1 MKKTFALE
9 VNDYDVK
16 ELSDRQF
23 LSMDI
28 WAISTGI
35 NRNMSE
41 FLEESFETAIQSF
54 YNKPVLAYYNTTI
67 GDTEEHNSSVNF
79 DEDGQLFWDYQYNG
93 AEHPVGLIP
102 EGAEITVQERDGKKW
117 IHIRGALLW
126 YEYNHQL
133 GNLLKKK
140 GNKKVSVEVEFLDS
154 YMDGEV
160 EKVKS
165 FVFLGITI
173 LGTDPNTMKEI
184 EEGIEGAR
192 LELSGYTKSEE
203 FVRFKQKM
211 SFAYN
216 KMNVL
221 KKYNIEIPEKNN
233 EHELYAL
240 EITGDIMNK
249 EEFLA
254 KSEWGTEDPI
264 EVDKSKDAVSNDSWG
279 DVDKTALRNKVLKAK
294 NYKTLVKSV
303 YLLVE
308 DGWEDSPSS
317 HLKYPVMQY
326 KNGTM
331 VYNAGGLLSAQQYGE
346 KYDESIANK
355 AKRIRKKL
363 GLIETEKRDSMNKF
377 IEFARDSA
385 NLIYIGSMD
394 GKYLFV
400 KEADEAEDDK
410 KEMSVFEIEKEKTEM
425 KDCEGCEEFDW
436 DELTERSVKLAEDEN
451 CECFEEKEDKEEM
464 SAEGKEIEMKPDDE
478 HEKFDEDEDED
489 DEEEHKDEED
499 EDDKEDFV
507 TKDDYEALKCQYADL
522 EAKYNVLAAEK
533 EEARVLKMKEDT
545 DAILADEDEDLDE
558 KDKEDLCAL
567 RDAGE
572 FADVE
577 AFVRELSYRKY
588 TAKKKVPA
596 KVAYSARTTSTKK
609 NEVVDDL
616 DKI

>member
-16 ELSDRQF
+16 ELSDKQF

-28 WAISTGI
+28 WAISTGV

-41 FLEESFETAIQSF
+41 FLEESFDTAIQSF
-54 YNKPVLAYYNTTI
+54 YNKPVLAYYNTAI

-79 DEDGQLFWDYQYNG
+79 DEDGQLFWDYQYDG

-117 IHIRGALLW
+117 IHIKGALLW

-140 GNKKVSVEVEFLDS
+140 GNKKVSVEVQFLDS

-173 LGTDPNTMKEI
+173 LGTDPSTMKEI

-192 LELSGYTKSEE
+192 LELAGYTKSEE
-203 FVRFKQKM
+203 FVKFRQQM

-216 KMNVL
+216 KTNVL
-221 KKYNIEIPEKNN
+221 KKYNIEIPENII
-233 EHELYAL
+233 E
-240 EITGDIMNK
+240 K

-264 EVDKSKDAVSNDSWG
+264 EVDKSKESVSDDNWG
-279 DVDKTALRNKVLKAK
+279 DVDKTVLRNKVLKAK

-308 DGWEDSPSS
+308 DGWEDSSSS

-400 KEADEAEDDK
+400 KEAEEADEDK
-410 KEMSVFEIEKEKTEM
+410 KEMSVFEIEKEKAEM

-436 DELTERSVKLAEDEN
+436 DELTERSVKLAEDDN

-464 SAEGKEIEMKPDDE
+464 SAEGEEIEMKPDDE
-478 HEKFDEDEDED
+478 HEEFVEEEEKEDEEEDEPD
-489 DEEEHKDEED
+489 DEE
-499 EDDKEDFV
+499 DKEDEEEDKEEFV
-507 TKDDYEALKCQYADL
+507 SKEEYEALKCQYADL

-558 KDKEDLCAL
+558 KDKEELCAL

-596 KVAYSARTTSTKK
+596 KVAYSARTASAKK

>member
-1 MKKTFALE
+1 MKKVFALE

-16 ELSDRQF
+16 ELSDKQF
-23 LSMDI
+23 LSMDM
-28 WAISTGI
+28 WAISTGV
-35 NRNMSE
+35 NRNGSE
-41 FLEESFETAIQSF
+41 FLEEGFGKAIQSF
-54 YNKPVLAYYNTTI
+54 YNKPVLAYYNSNL
-67 GDTEEHNSSVNF
+67 DDVEEHNSRLGL
-79 DEDGQLFWDYQYNG
+79 DGDCNLFFDYQYEG
-93 AEHPVGLIP
+93 GERPVGLIP
-102 EGAEITVQERDGKKW
+102 ESAEISVQERDGKKW
-117 IHIRGALLW
+117 IHIKGALLW

-133 GNLLKKK
+133 GELLKRK
-140 GNKKVSVEVEFLDS
+140 GNKKVSVEVEFIDS
-154 YMDGEV
+154 YMENDI

-165 FVFLGITI
+165 FVFLGITM
-173 LGTDPNTMKEI
+173 LGTDPTTREEI
-184 EEGIEGAR
+184 QEGIEGAR
-192 LELSGYTKSEE
+192 LELSGYANTEE
-203 FVRFKQKM
+203 FARFRQKM

-221 KKYNIEIPEKNN
+221 KKYNIEIPEKGFKKS
-233 EHELYAL
+233 EG
-240 EITGDIMNK
+240 TMNK

-264 EVDKSKDAVSNDSWG
+264 EVDKSKEAVSNDSWG
-279 DVDKTALRNKVLKAK
+279 DVDKTALRNRVLKAK

-346 KYDESIANK
+346 KYDEGIANK

-400 KEADEAEDDK
+400 KAAEKADEDK
-410 KEMSVFEIEKEKTEM
+410 KEMSVFEIEKEKAEM

-451 CECFEEKEDKEEM
+451 CECFEEKEEKEEM
-464 SAEGKEIEMKPDDE
+464 SAEGEEIEMTSDE
-478 HEKFDEDEDED
+478 KHEEFEEKEK
-489 DEEEHKDEED
+489 DEEEEDEEEDSEEDEED
-499 EDDKEDFV
+499 EEEKEEFV
-507 TKDDYEALKCQYADL
+507 SKEEYEALKCQYAEL
-522 EAKYNVLAAEK
+522 EEKYNVLAAEK

>member
-1 MKKTFALE
+1 MKKIFALE

-16 ELSDRQF
+16 ELSDKQF

-28 WAISTGI
+28 WAISNGI
-35 NRNMSE
+35 NRNGSE
-41 FLEESFETAIQSF
+41 FLEESFESAIPTF
-54 YNKPVLAYYNTTI
+54 YNKPVLAFYNTTI
-67 GDTEEHNSSVNF
+67 CDTEEHNCSVNF
-79 DEDGQLFWDYQYNG
+79 DEEGKVFYDYQYDG

-102 EGAEITVQERDGKKW
+102 ESATITIEERDGKKW
-117 IHIRGALLW
+117 IHIKDALLW

-133 GNLLKKK
+133 GQLLKKK

-154 YMDGEV
+154 YMDEGI

-165 FVFLGITI
+165 FVFLGVTI
-173 LGTDPNTMKEI
+173 LGKDPNTME
-184 EEGIEGAR
+184 EYQEGIEGAR
-192 LELSGYTKSEE
+192 LELSGYTKTEE

-221 KKYNIEIPEKNN
+221 KKYNIEIPEDKQ
-233 EHELYAL
+233 
-240 EITGDIMNK
+240 
-249 EEFLA
+249 EFLA
-254 KSEWGTEDPI
+254 KSEWGTADPI
-264 EVDKSKDAVSNDSWG
+264 KVDKSKDAVSEDSWG
-279 DVDKTALRNKVLKAK
+279 DVSKTELRNTVLKAK
-294 NYKTLVKSV
+294 NYKTIVKSV

-326 KNGTM
+326 KNGTL
-331 VYNAGGLLSAQQYGE
+331 VYNAGGLLAAQQYGE
-346 KYDESIANK
+346 KYDEAVANK

-363 GLIETEKRDSMNKF
+363 GLIETESGESMNKF

-394 GKYLFV
+394 GKYMFV
-400 KEADEAEDDK
+400 KAAEEVDCEK
-410 KEMSVFEIEKEKTEM
+410 CEMSVFEIEKEKAEM

-436 DELTERSVKLAEDEN
+436 DELTERSIKLSDCEDCGCAKEVEAEETSADGEEVEAGTVEDHEQFEEKDDEDE
-451 CECFEEKEDKEEM
+451 EEGSEEEKEDKEE
-464 SAEGKEIEMKPDDE
+464 K
-478 HEKFDEDEDED
+478 
-489 DEEEHKDEED
+489 
-499 EDDKEDFV
+499 DDKEEYV
-507 TKDDYEALKCQYADL
+507 SKEEYEALKCQYAEL
-522 EAKYNVLAAEK
+522 EAKYNVLFAEK
-533 EEARVLKMKEDT
+533 EESRILKMKEDT
-545 DAILADEDEDLDE
+545 DAILSDEDEDLDE
-558 KDKEDLCAL
+558 KTKEDLRRR

>member
-1 MKKTFALE
+1 MKKIFALE

-16 ELSDRQF
+16 ELSDKQF

-28 WAISTGI
+28 WAISDGI
-35 NRNMSE
+35 NRNGSE
-41 FLEESFETAIQSF
+41 FLEESFKSAIPTF
-54 YNKPVLAYYNTTI
+54 YNKPVLAFYNTTI
-67 GDTEEHNSSVNF
+67 CDTEEHNCSVNF
-79 DEDGQLFWDYQYNG
+79 DEDGKVFYDYQYDG

-102 EGAEITVQERDGKKW
+102 ESATITIEERDGKKW
-117 IHIRGALLW
+117 IHIKDALLW

-133 GNLLKKK
+133 GQLLKKK

-154 YMDGEV
+154 YMDEGIEI
-160 EKVKS
+160 VKS
-165 FVFLGITI
+165 FVFLGVTI
-173 LGTDPNTMKEI
+173 LGKDPNTME
-184 EEGIEGAR
+184 EYQEGIEGAK
-192 LELSGYTKSEE
+192 LELSEYTKTEE

-221 KKYNIEIPEKNN
+221 KKYNIEIPEDKQ
-233 EHELYAL
+233 
-240 EITGDIMNK
+240 
-249 EEFLA
+249 EFLA
-254 KSEWGTEDPI
+254 KSEWGTADPI
-264 EVDKSKDAVSNDSWG
+264 KVDKSKDAVSEDSWG
-279 DVDKTALRNKVLKAK
+279 DVSKAELRNTVLKAK
-294 NYKTLVKSV
+294 NYKTIVKSV

-308 DGWEDSPSS
+308 DGWENSPSS

-326 KNGTM
+326 KNGTL
-331 VYNAGGLLSAQQYGE
+331 VYNAGGLLAAQQYGE
-346 KYDESIANK
+346 KYDEAVANK

-363 GLIETEKRDSMNKF
+363 GLIETESGESMNKF

-394 GKYLFV
+394 GKYIFV
-400 KEADEAEDDK
+400 KAADEADCEK
-410 KEMSVFEIEKEKTEM
+410 CEMSVFEIEKEKAEM

-436 DELTERSVKLAEDEN
+436 DELTERSIKFSDCEDCDCAKEVEVEETSADGEEVEAGTVEDHEQFEEKDDEDE
-451 CECFEEKEDKEEM
+451 EEGSEEEKEDKEE
-464 SAEGKEIEMKPDDE
+464 K
-478 HEKFDEDEDED
+478 
-489 DEEEHKDEED
+489 
-499 EDDKEDFV
+499 DDKEEYV
-507 TKDDYEALKCQYADL
+507 SKEEYEALKCQYAEL
-522 EAKYNVLAAEK
+522 EAKYNVLFAEK
-533 EEARVLKMKEDT
+533 EESRILKMKEDT
-545 DAILADEDEDLDE
+545 DAILSDEDEDLDE
-558 KDKEDLCAL
+558 KTKEDLRSR

>member
-1 MKKTFALE
+1 MKKIFALE

-16 ELSDRQF
+16 ELSDKQF

-28 WAISTGI
+28 WAISDGI
-35 NRNMSE
+35 NRNGSE
-41 FLEESFETAIQSF
+41 FLEESFESAIPTF
-54 YNKPVLAYYNTTI
+54 YNKPVLAFYNTTI
-67 GDTEEHNSSVNF
+67 GDTEEHNCSVNF
-79 DEDGQLFWDYQYNG
+79 DEDGKVFYDYQYDG

-102 EGAEITVQERDGKKW
+102 ESATITIEKRDGKKW
-117 IHIRGALLW
+117 IHIKDALLW

-133 GNLLKKK
+133 GQLLKKK

-154 YMDGEV
+154 YMDEGV

-165 FVFLGITI
+165 FMFLGVTI
-173 LGTDPNTMKEI
+173 LGKDPNTME
-184 EEGIEGAR
+184 EYQEGIEGAR
-192 LELSGYTKSEE
+192 LELSGYTNTEE

-221 KKYNIEIPEKNN
+221 KKYNIEIPEDKQ
-233 EHELYAL
+233 
-240 EITGDIMNK
+240 
-249 EEFLA
+249 EFLA
-254 KSEWGTEDPI
+254 KSEWGTADPI
-264 EVDKSKDAVSNDSWG
+264 KVDKSKDAVSEDSWG
-279 DVDKTALRNKVLKAK
+279 DVSKTELRNTVLKAK
-294 NYKTLVKSV
+294 NYKTIVKSV

-308 DGWEDSPSS
+308 DGWENSPSS

-326 KNGTM
+326 KNGTL
-331 VYNAGGLLSAQQYGE
+331 VYNAGGLLAAQQYGE
-346 KYDESIANK
+346 KYDEVVANK

-363 GLIETEKRDSMNKF
+363 GLIETESGESMNKF

-394 GKYLFV
+394 GKYMFV
-400 KEADEAEDDK
+400 KAADEADCEK
-410 KEMSVFEIEKEKTEM
+410 CEMSVFEIEKEKAEM

-436 DELTERSVKLAEDEN
+436 DELTERSIKFSDCEDCGGAKEVEVEETSADGEEVEAGTVEDHEQFEEKDDEDE
-451 CECFEEKEDKEEM
+451 EEGSEEEKEDKEE
-464 SAEGKEIEMKPDDE
+464 
-478 HEKFDEDEDED
+478 
-489 DEEEHKDEED
+489 
-499 EDDKEDFV
+499 EDDKEEYVSKEEYD
-507 TKDDYEALKCQYADL
+507 ALKCQYAEL
-522 EAKYNVLAAEK
+522 EAKYNVLFAEK
-533 EEARVLKMKEDT
+533 EESRILKMKEDT
-545 DAILADEDEDLDE
+545 DAILSDEDEDLDE
-558 KDKEDLCAL
+558 KTKEDLRRR

>member
-1 MKKTFALE
+1 MKKIFALE

-16 ELSDRQF
+16 ELSDKQF

-28 WAISTGI
+28 WAISNGI
-35 NRNMSE
+35 NRNGSE
-41 FLEESFETAIQSF
+41 FLEESFESAIPTF
-54 YNKPVLAYYNTTI
+54 YNKPVLAFYNTTI
-67 GDTEEHNSSVNF
+67 CDTEEHNCSVNF
-79 DEDGQLFWDYQYNG
+79 DEDGKVFYDYQYDG

-102 EGAEITVQERDGKKW
+102 ESATITIEERDGKKW
-117 IHIRGALLW
+117 IHIKDALLW

-133 GNLLKKK
+133 GQLLKKK

-154 YMDGEV
+154 YMDEGI

-165 FVFLGITI
+165 FVFLGVTI
-173 LGTDPNTMKEI
+173 LGTDPNTME
-184 EEGIEGAR
+184 EYQEGIEGAR
-192 LELSGYTKSEE
+192 LELSGYTNTEE

-221 KKYNIEIPEKNN
+221 KKYNIEIPEDKQ
-233 EHELYAL
+233 
-240 EITGDIMNK
+240 
-249 EEFLA
+249 EFLA
-254 KSEWGTEDPI
+254 KSEWGTGDPI
-264 EVDKSKDAVSNDSWG
+264 KVDKSKDAVSEDSWG
-279 DVDKTALRNKVLKAK
+279 DVSKTELRNTVLKAK
-294 NYKTLVKSV
+294 NYKTIVKSV
-303 YLLVE
+303 YLFVE
-308 DGWEDSPSS
+308 DGWENSPSS

-326 KNGTM
+326 KNGTL
-331 VYNAGGLLSAQQYGE
+331 VYNAGGLLAAQQYGE
-346 KYDESIANK
+346 KYDEAVANK

-363 GLIETEKRDSMNKF
+363 GLIETESGESMNKF

-394 GKYLFV
+394 GKYIFV
-400 KEADEAEDDK
+400 KAADEADCEK
-410 KEMSVFEIEKEKTEM
+410 CEMSVFEIEKEKAEM

-436 DELTERSVKLAEDEN
+436 DELTERSIKFSDCEDCGGAKEVEVEETSADGEEVEAGTVEDHEQFEEKDDEDE
-451 CECFEEKEDKEEM
+451 EEGSEEEKEDKEE
-464 SAEGKEIEMKPDDE
+464 
-478 HEKFDEDEDED
+478 
-489 DEEEHKDEED
+489 
-499 EDDKEDFV
+499 EDDKEEYVSKEEYD
-507 TKDDYEALKCQYADL
+507 ALKCQYAEL
-522 EAKYNVLAAEK
+522 EAKYNVLFAEK
-533 EEARVLKMKEDT
+533 EESRILKMKEDT
-545 DAILADEDEDLDE
+545 DAILSDEDEDLDE
-558 KDKEDLCAL
+558 KTKEDLRSR

>member
-1 MKKTFALE
+1 MKKIFALE

-16 ELSDRQF
+16 ELSDKQF

-28 WAISTGI
+28 WAISNGI
-35 NRNMSE
+35 NRNGSE
-41 FLEESFETAIQSF
+41 FLEESFESAIPTF
-54 YNKPVLAYYNTTI
+54 YNKPVLAFYNTTI
-67 GDTEEHNSSVNF
+67 CDTEEHNCSVNF
-79 DEDGQLFWDYQYNG
+79 DEEGEVFYDYQYDG

-102 EGAEITVQERDGKKW
+102 ESATITIEERDGKKW
-117 IHIRGALLW
+117 IHIKDALLW

-133 GNLLKKK
+133 GQLLKKK

-154 YMDGEV
+154 YMDEGI

-165 FVFLGITI
+165 FVFLGVTI
-173 LGTDPNTMKEI
+173 LGTDPNTME
-184 EEGIEGAR
+184 EYQEGIEGAR
-192 LELSGYTKSEE
+192 LELSGYTNTEE

-221 KKYNIEIPEKNN
+221 KKYNIEIPEDKQ
-233 EHELYAL
+233 
-240 EITGDIMNK
+240 
-249 EEFLA
+249 EFLA
-254 KSEWGTEDPI
+254 KSEWGTGDPI
-264 EVDKSKDAVSNDSWG
+264 KVDKSKDAVSEDSWG
-279 DVDKTALRNKVLKAK
+279 DVSKTELRNTVLKAK
-294 NYKTLVKSV
+294 NYKTIVKSV
-303 YLLVE
+303 YLFVE
-308 DGWEDSPSS
+308 DGWENSPSS

-326 KNGTM
+326 KNGTL
-331 VYNAGGLLSAQQYGE
+331 VYNAGGLLAAQQYGE
-346 KYDESIANK
+346 KYDEAVANK
-355 AKRIRKKL
+355 AKLIRKKL
-363 GLIETEKRDSMNKF
+363 GLIETESGESMNKF

-394 GKYLFV
+394 GKYIFV
-400 KEADEAEDDK
+400 KAADEADCEK
-410 KEMSVFEIEKEKTEM
+410 CEMSVFEIEKEKAEM

-436 DELTERSVKLAEDEN
+436 DELTERSIKFSDCEDCGGAKEVEVEETSADGEEVEAGTVEDHEQFEEKDDEDE
-451 CECFEEKEDKEEM
+451 EEGSEEEKEDKEE
-464 SAEGKEIEMKPDDE
+464 
-478 HEKFDEDEDED
+478 
-489 DEEEHKDEED
+489 
-499 EDDKEDFV
+499 EDDKEEYVSKEEYD
-507 TKDDYEALKCQYADL
+507 ALKCQYAEL
-522 EAKYNVLAAEK
+522 EAKYNVLFAEK
-533 EEARVLKMKEDT
+533 EESRILKMKEDT
-545 DAILADEDEDLDE
+545 DAILSDEDEDLDE
-558 KDKEDLCAL
+558 KTKEDLRSR

>member
-1 MKKTFALE
+1 MKKIFALE

-16 ELSDRQF
+16 ELSDKQF

-28 WAISTGI
+28 WAISDGI
-35 NRNMSE
+35 NRNGSE
-41 FLEESFETAIQSF
+41 FLEESFESAIPTF
-54 YNKPVLAYYNTTI
+54 YNKPVLAFYNTTI
-67 GDTEEHNSSVNF
+67 GDTEEHNCSVNF
-79 DEDGQLFWDYQYNG
+79 DEDGKVFYDYQYDG

-102 EGAEITVQERDGKKW
+102 ESATITIEKRDGKKW
-117 IHIRGALLW
+117 IHIKDALLW

-133 GNLLKKK
+133 GQLLKKK

-154 YMDGEV
+154 YMDEGV

-165 FVFLGITI
+165 FMFLGVTI
-173 LGTDPNTMKEI
+173 LGKDPNTME
-184 EEGIEGAR
+184 EYQEGIEGAR
-192 LELSGYTKSEE
+192 LELSGYTNTEE

-221 KKYNIEIPEKNN
+221 KKYNIEIPEDKQ
-233 EHELYAL
+233 
-240 EITGDIMNK
+240 
-249 EEFLA
+249 EFLA
-254 KSEWGTEDPI
+254 KSEWGTADPI
-264 EVDKSKDAVSNDSWG
+264 KVDKSKDAVSEDSWG
-279 DVDKTALRNKVLKAK
+279 DVSKTELRNTVLKAK
-294 NYKTLVKSV
+294 NYKTIVKSV
-303 YLLVE
+303 YLFVE
-308 DGWEDSPSS
+308 DGWENSPSS

-326 KNGTM
+326 KNGTL
-331 VYNAGGLLSAQQYGE
+331 VYNAGGLLAAQQYGE
-346 KYDESIANK
+346 KYDEAVANK

-363 GLIETEKRDSMNKF
+363 GLIETESGESMNKF

-394 GKYLFV
+394 GKYMFV
-400 KEADEAEDDK
+400 KAADEADCEK
-410 KEMSVFEIEKEKTEM
+410 CEMSVFEIEKEKAEM

-436 DELTERSVKLAEDEN
+436 DELTERSIKFSDCEDCGGAKEVEVEETSADGEEVEAGTVEDHEQFEEKDDEDE
-451 CECFEEKEDKEEM
+451 EEGSEEEKEDKEE
-464 SAEGKEIEMKPDDE
+464 
-478 HEKFDEDEDED
+478 
-489 DEEEHKDEED
+489 
-499 EDDKEDFV
+499 EDDKEEYVSKEEYD
-507 TKDDYEALKCQYADL
+507 ALKCQYAEL
-522 EAKYNVLAAEK
+522 EAKYNVLFAEK
-533 EEARVLKMKEDT
+533 EESRILKMKEDT
-545 DAILADEDEDLDE
+545 DAILSDEDEDLDE
-558 KDKEDLCAL
+558 KTKEDLRRR